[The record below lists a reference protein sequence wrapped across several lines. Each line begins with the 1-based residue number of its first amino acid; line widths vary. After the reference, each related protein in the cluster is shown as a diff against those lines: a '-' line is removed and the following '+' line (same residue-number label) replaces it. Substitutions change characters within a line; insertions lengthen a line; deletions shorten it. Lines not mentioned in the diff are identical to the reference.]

1 MPKQSAV
8 VEGPTMPKEPSISD
22 EQIAFQPSECETPQ
36 YSACQPM
43 GRLGLISPE
52 AVEHG
57 DVGSCGPESDGAADE
72 GPKLGTDGASDEG
85 PKLGT
90 GLCPEESY

>member
-1 MPKQSAV
+1 VRPRNNPRHVS
-8 VEGPTMPKEPSISD
+8 
-22 EQIAFQPSECETPQ
+22 
-36 YSACQPM
+36 PM

-57 DVGSCGPESDGAADE
+57 DVGPCGPESDGAADE
-72 GPKLGTDGASDEG
+72 GPKLGT
-85 PKLGT
+85 